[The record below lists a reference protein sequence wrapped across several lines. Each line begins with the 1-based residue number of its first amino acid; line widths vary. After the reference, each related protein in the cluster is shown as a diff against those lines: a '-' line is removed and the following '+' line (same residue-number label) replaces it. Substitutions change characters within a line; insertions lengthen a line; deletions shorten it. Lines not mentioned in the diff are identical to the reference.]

1 MAESPQPA
9 DSIFLRDCV
18 NLQHNPY
25 SARLE
30 PEMDFDSYQREAEK
44 TDEAKKS
51 TISLYGLSGEVGSI
65 FSLFKKR
72 VRDNP
77 PFQKFQDELKEE
89 LGDLLWYIASIA
101 SIHKISLGEIA
112 TKNLEKSRSL
122 FDEGEITHF
131 DNAFEPDERLP
142 RSLTVEFQLDPNTK
156 RSKMVING
164 QMVGDPLGDNVS
176 REDYYR
182 FHDVFH
188 LSFMTFLGWSPVMR
202 RILKVKRKSDPKTDE
217 NEDGARAAITE
228 EAISAIIFSIA
239 EDNDFFR
246 EIRSIPF
253 SLLKTIGNLASK
265 FEVKVC
271 TFKQW
276 QQAIWHGC
284 QIYRELVVNH
294 GGTVELDLNEPAIR
308 YVACPIDGE

>member
-1 MAESPQPA
+1 
-9 DSIFLRDCV
+9 
-18 NLQHNPY
+18 
-25 SARLE
+25 
-30 PEMDFDSYQREAEK
+30 MDFDSYQREAEK

-77 PFQKFQDELKEE
+77 PFQKFQNELKEE
-89 LGDLLWYIASIA
+89 LGDLLWYISSIA
-101 SIHKISLGEIA
+101 SIHKISLDEIA
-112 TKNLEKSRSL
+112 SQNLAKSRSL

-131 DNAFEPDERLP
+131 DSDFPIEERLP
-142 RSLTVEFQLDPNTK
+142 RSLTVEFRLDPKSK
-156 RSKMVING
+156 RSEMIVGGKR
-164 QMVGDPLGDNVS
+164 VGDSLSDNS
-176 REDYYR
+176 HNEDHYR
-182 FHDVFH
+182 LHDIFH

-202 RILKVKRKSDPKTDE
+202 RILKVKRKSVPKMDE

-228 EAISAIIFSIA
+228 EAISAIIFNVA

-253 SLLKTIGNLASK
+253 SLLKTIGSLAGK
-265 FEVKVC
+265 FEVRTC

-284 QIYRELVVNH
+284 QIYRDLVANQ

-308 YVACPIDGE
+308 YVACPITGE